1 MSTFRKKL
9 RYTFDNT
16 MSRGPVALIIWL
28 GIISLMVIILAALI
42 LAITGFSQDDS
53 EHLNFIEAAWQS
65 LMRTLDS
72 GTMGGDTGWGFRI
85 IMLLVTIG
93 GIFIVSTL
101 IGVLSSGIEGKL
113 EELRKG
119 KSEVMEK
126 DYTLILG
133 WSSKIFTII
142 SELVTAN
149 ASQKKPR
156 IVILSS
162 KDKVEMEDEI
172 QANVPHTQNTKVI
185 CRSGDVTSN
194 IDLQIV
200 NPENA
205 KSIIIL
211 GTDTDTSDFEIIKTM
226 LAITNNANRKKDVYH
241 IVAEMREVKNLE
253 VAKMIT
259 KDEAEIVL
267 ADDIVAR
274 IMVQTSRQSGLS
286 IVYTELMDYGGDEI
300 YFTKEKALTGKTYGD
315 ALFMYDT
322 SALIG
327 LRQNGEVK
335 INPDMNTVIGADDE
349 IIAIAEDDSTLSI
362 SKSNDYKVFTESIN
376 NTPQLTEKKQE
387 KILLLGW
394 NERVYR
400 VIRELNNYVG
410 KGSTVVVVAN
420 MEMPDILEGQ
430 NLEVFENITV
440 EYRYNDTSDRKLL
453 EELNVF
459 EYNYVM
465 LFSYDFGD
473 IQRSDS
479 VTLITLLHLRDM
491 CEKASVDMNIVS
503 EMLDLKN
510 RELAEVTNAD
520 DFIVSDKMLSLLI
533 TQVSENKHLMR
544 VYEDILDEDGAE
556 IYMKPITDYITGTSE
571 VNFYTLLESARKRG
585 QTAIGYRLIEHAH
598 NAAKNYGVQ
607 LNPKK
612 ADMIRFSSGD
622 KIIVL
627 AED

>member
-42 LAITGFSQDDS
+42 LAITGFSQDDN

-126 DYTLILG
+126 NYTLILG

-226 LAITNNANRKKDVYH
+226 LAITNNANRKKDIYH
-241 IVAEMREVKNLE
+241 IVAEMREVKNLD

-300 YFTKEKALTGKTYGD
+300 YFTQEKALTGKTYGD

-335 INPDMNTVIGADDE
+335 INPDMNTLIGADDE

-362 SKSNDYKVFTESIN
+362 TKSNEYKIYAESIN
-376 NTPQLTEKKQE
+376 HAPQLTEKKQE

-420 MEMPDILEGQ
+420 MEMPDILEGE
-430 NLEVFENITV
+430 NLEIFENITV

-556 IYMKPITDYITGTSE
+556 IYMKSITDYVTGTGE
-571 VNFYTLLESARKRG
+571 INFYTLLESARKRG